1 MRRRFKI
8 HGKARTLYL
17 SRDVVRDG
25 FEGEVD
31 GYANAVTLTLVHP
44 EANLEDVED
53 SLKVVL
59 EDTRLRRK
67 MQQRPEWQGGS
78 KNGKRTSQ

>member
-8 HGKARTLYL
+8 HGKARTIYL
-17 SRDVVRDG
+17 SRDVVKDG

-44 EANLEDVED
+44 EASMEDVED

-59 EDTRLRRK
+59 GDIRLRRK
-67 MQQRPEWQGGS
+67 IQQRPE
-78 KNGKRTSQ
+78 

>member
-8 HGKARTLYL
+8 HGKARTIYL

-44 EANLEDVED
+44 EANLEDIED
-53 SLKVVL
+53 SLNVVL
-59 EDTRLRRK
+59 DDIRLRRRMLQK
-67 MQQRPEWQGGS
+67 PAMAGR
-78 KNGKRTSQ
+78 SQNE

>member
-8 HGKARTLYL
+8 PGKARTIYL
-17 SRDVVRDG
+17 SRDVVKDG

-44 EANLEDVED
+44 EASLEDVED

-59 EDTRLRRK
+59 GDIRLRRK
-67 MQQRPEWQGGS
+67 IQQRPE
-78 KNGKRTSQ
+78 

>member
-8 HGKARTLYL
+8 HSKARTIYL
-17 SRDVVRDG
+17 SRDVVKDG
-25 FEGEVD
+25 FEGEID

-44 EANLEDVED
+44 KANLEDIED

-59 EDTRLRRK
+59 GDIQLRRK
-67 MQQRPEWQGGS
+67 IQQRLE
-78 KNGKRTSQ
+78 